1 MHIDFREDQA
11 CSVPF
16 TEITTRMEG
25 NIWDFLTTNGWPV
38 GLQSAIL
45 GSKKHVAFRFI
56 VVDNSR
62 SMIKRESYDVMSGG
76 LRTRR

>member
-1 MHIDFREDQA
+1 MGD
-11 CSVPF
+11 
-16 TEITTRMEG
+16 
-25 NIWDFLTTNGWPV
+25 NIWDFLTTNGWPI

-45 GSKKHVAFRFI
+45 GSKRHVAFRFI

-76 LRTRR
+76 LRTRRYYNRK